1 MTPISPESP
10 FLFSFGCAISF
21 CSGHPFAQA
30 VPTLCLRR
38 QASVIPPSAG
48 LSLFPVSRPDK
59 DGVPIRRTRPCRPF
73 FLRHPPQA
81 GCAERFYG
89 MSLLP
94 LPPRSRTAR
103 SPRPEVL
110 PGCLAGTCHALVP
123 AADRSFRISEPATNC
138 LASNFPRLF
147 SPEVIHHYSVAKIV
161 CRRDRPCGP

>member
-10 FLFSFGCAISF
+10 FLFSFGCATSF
-21 CSGHPFAQA
+21 IADIHSPQA
-30 VPTLCLRR
+30 VPTLCTRR
-38 QASVIPPSAG
+38 QASVISLSAG

-59 DGVPIRRTRPCRPF
+59 DDVSIRRTRPCRPI
-73 FLRHPPQA
+73 FLRHPLQA
-81 GCAERFYG
+81 GCIERFYG

-94 LPPRSRTAR
+94 LPPHSRTAR

-123 AADRSFRISEPATNC
+123 AADGSFRISEPATNC
-138 LASNFPRLF
+138 LASNFMRLF
-147 SPEVIHHYSVAKIV
+147 SLEVIHHYSVAKIV